1 MKAFIRDNTILIENF
16 ELKSERAIF
25 EAIVEEFKL
34 NNDIIIKREIMGPSE
49 DIVTAEYNSGEIFL
63 YYDVDYELCPIRCSD
78 SNIQQVFEI
87 VNKVI
92 NNI

>member
-34 NNDIIIKREIMGPSE
+34 NNDIIIMGPSE
-49 DIVTAEYNSGEIFL
+49 DIVSAEYNSGEIFL